1 MSGFLKP
8 ILTAAAAVLLSLC
21 FAVTSRS
28 QSMPGY
34 QAPVKPKPA
43 DNVSLAEK
51 AKRGEVPLAK
61 IYGHLK
67 ADAAK
72 TKRLPKLSDRE
83 KLRKRAQ
90 NRSEK
95 IFQIGIVRTLASP
108 LDPIL
113 DSTSYTVA
121 EGEVH
126 VASIVTE
133 GALFTRIQFRD
144 FSLPAGARVFVYPA
158 TNPDQF
164 FGPYEGKGPWNDG
177 LFWTP
182 AMAGDQIIIEY
193 TTPAGI
199 SDRETPF
206 KISQVA
212 HIYKNVTSNDPAGA
226 CNVDVPAEWA
236 TVAKSV
242 GMLEFVTGGFI
253 GTCTGTLLSDSNP
266 NIDNYVLTANH
277 CISNQTEA
285 QSVTVYWNYN
295 TGDTPPGGTPTTNG
309 SNLMV
314 TGTASDFTLLRLTG
328 TLPAGLF
335 FSGWDATPVSSG
347 TSVTG
352 IHHPNGSHKRIS
364 FGATNANCPNGL
376 PGPCQNFTGVTW
388 SQGTTEPGSSGSGLW
403 EGSSANPV
411 LVGTLT
417 GGGASCDTPTQSD
430 YYGRFSVT
438 YPSVASFL
446 EGTNCVT
453 SVSPTNQNFGNGGG
467 GSSFSVN
474 APGGCGWTA
483 VTSDSWI
490 AVTPPANGSG
500 NGSVSFTV
508 QANSGPQRS
517 GSIVVGGQVFSI
529 SQDGGGPC
537 AATPI
542 SFGQTINGTLTTN
555 ACPLGD
561 GSFYDVYSFS
571 GTAGQQVSILMASS
585 AFDTY
590 LFLNNP
596 DGSNLAQDDD
606 GVGGG
611 STNSR
616 IPASSGFITLPTTGT
631 YTIWANSFN
640 AGASGAYSLTLDV
653 PPPPT
658 RTLTVGSSNPN
669 SGVTITVS
677 PNDNG
682 GQGNGATQFFR
693 VYNNN
698 TTVNLTAPPTAGGNA
713 FVKWQRDGVDFT
725 SNQTTS
731 VLMDANH
738 AMTAVYGTHTLTV
751 TSINP
756 STGVSVTVSPN
767 DNSGFGNGTTQF
779 TRTYNH
785 NTTVTLN
792 AIGVTPEGN
801 LFKRWL
807 MNGNPFNGLQTAIV
821 TLSSDTTMTAEYYIK
836 PKIVGEDANPSGAA
850 TINSVTFLRG
860 PFQILDSH
868 NFATDGHTRIIIF
881 TNDLGLTNPPLNDS
895 ATLRVEASGT
905 GLPIEA
911 YGSLTGT
918 PGLTG
923 SYIVVRLPDGLPTSN
938 SLQLVVWLFGIN
950 SDPKT
955 LSIAP

>member
-1 MSGFLKP
+1 MNVFFKP
-8 ILTAAAAVLLSLC
+8 VLTTAAVVTLSLC
-21 FAVTSRS
+21 FSVTSRS

-43 DNVSLAEK
+43 DNVSVAEK

-72 TKRLPKLSDRE
+72 TKRLPVLSDRE
-83 KLRKRAQ
+83 KRQKRAQ
-90 NRSEK
+90 NPREK

-108 LDPIL
+108 LDPL
-113 DSTSYTVA
+113 RDSTSYTVA

-158 TNPDQF
+158 GNPDQF

-199 SDRETPF
+199 GSRETPF
-206 KISQVA
+206 KILEVA

-226 CNVDVPAEWA
+226 CNLDVPAEWA

-242 GMLEFVTGGFI
+242 GMLQFVTGGFI

-266 NIDNYVLTANH
+266 NNDNYVLTANH
-277 CISNQTEA
+277 CISNQSEA

-328 TLPAGLF
+328 ALPAGLF
-335 FSGWDATPVSSG
+335 FSGWDATSVNAG

-403 EGSSANPV
+403 KGSSANPV

-453 SVSPTNQNFGNGGG
+453 SLSPANQNFGNGGG
-467 GSSFSVN
+467 GSSFNVN
-474 APGGCGWTA
+474 APGGCSWTA
-483 VTSDSWI
+483 GTSDSWI
-490 AVTPPANGSG
+490 TVTPPANGSG
-500 NGSVSFTV
+500 NGTVSFTV

-542 SFGQTINGTLTTN
+542 SLGQTINGTLSTSD
-555 ACPLGD
+555 CPLDD

-571 GTAGQQVSILMASS
+571 ATAGTQVSISMQSS
-585 AFDTY
+585 AFDTF

-596 DGSNLAQDDD
+596 DGSNLTTDDD
-606 GVGGG
+606 GGGG
-611 STNSR
+611 TNSR
-616 IPASSGFITLPTTGT
+616 IPPGSGFITLPTTGT
-631 YTIWANSFN
+631 YTIWANSFD
-640 AGASGAYSLTLDV
+640 AGATGAYSVTLSTPPSRTLSVSAQNGGTVNIPATPPDKNGATGGNAPYTLTYSQGTGVNLFAPGTAPNGNVFQKWVLDGTDTNQPQTAFV
-653 PPPPT
+653 IMNADHSMTAVYAPPIT
-658 RTLTVGSSNPN
+658 HTLTVAALNAPT
-669 SGVTITVS
+669 GVSITVS
-677 PNDNG
+677 PNDN
-682 GQGNGATQFFR
+682 NG
-693 VYNNN
+693 
-698 TTVNLTAPPTAGGNA
+698 L
-713 FVKWQRDGVDFT
+713 
-725 SNQTTS
+725 
-731 VLMDANH
+731 
-738 AMTAVYGTHTLTV
+738 
-751 TSINP
+751 
-756 STGVSVTVSPN
+756 
-767 DNSGFGNGTTQF
+767 GNGTTQF

-785 NTTVTLN
+785 NAQVTLT
-792 AIGVTPEGN
+792 AIGITPEGN
-801 LFKRWL
+801 LFRRWL
-807 MNGNPFNGLQTAIV
+807 INGQPFNGLQNAIV
-821 TLSSDTTMTAEYYIK
+821 TLLSDTTMTAEYYIK
-836 PKIVGEDANPSGAA
+836 PKIIGEDSNPSAA
-850 TINSVTFLRG
+850 VAINSVTFLRG
-860 PFQILDSH
+860 PFQILDPH

-881 TNDLGLTNPPLNDS
+881 TNDLGLINPPLNN
-895 ATLRVEASGT
+895 AAVLRVEASGNQW
-905 GLPIEA
+905 PIEA

-923 SYIVVRLPDGLPTSN
+923 SYIVVRLPDGLPTN
-938 SLQLVVWLFGIN
+938 TSLQLVVWLFGIN

-955 LSIAP
+955 VSIAP